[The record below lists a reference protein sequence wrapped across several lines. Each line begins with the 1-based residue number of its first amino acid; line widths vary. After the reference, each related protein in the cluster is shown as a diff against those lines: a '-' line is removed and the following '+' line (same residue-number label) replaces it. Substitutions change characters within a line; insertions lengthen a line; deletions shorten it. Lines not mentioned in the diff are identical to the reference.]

1 MTKKRIATLAT
12 CLTLV
17 GAVAVG
23 GTLALL
29 TSGPKNITNTFAVSN
44 SGYDEAN
51 MDFIVREHQYTQDE
65 SGNYDSTNVPTAPG
79 QGLSY
84 HNLVADTY
92 LDKDPYFTLRNAD
105 NEPGTTP
112 PDSWVVAKIDPQQ
125 VLALQAK
132 GLDFSKVTESGDSS
146 WFVVK
151 CTTADGATTYQ
162 KMDLLTVDFLN
173 DVDKNEFLNTEDNI
187 EYCFIYNDYLT
198 AEESTTSLFTQ
209 LSVGDDLVTE
219 GFSGDNNLPLEV
231 KGVAV
236 QKASEATTIDNSL
249 SEIMADAYPLL
260 FPAGE

>member
-1 MTKKRIATLAT
+1 MPR
-12 CLTLV
+12 
-17 GAVAVG
+17 
-23 GTLALL
+23 
-29 TSGPKNITNTFAVSN
+29 P
-44 SGYDEAN
+44 
-51 MDFIVREHQYTQDE
+51 R
-65 SGNYDSTNVPTAPG
+65 
-79 QGLSY
+79 
-84 HNLVADTY
+84 
-92 LDKDPYFTLRNAD
+92 
-105 NEPGTTP
+105 
-112 PDSWVVAKIDPQQ
+112 
-125 VLALQAK
+125 
-132 GLDFSKVTESGDSS
+132 
-146 WFVVK
+146 K